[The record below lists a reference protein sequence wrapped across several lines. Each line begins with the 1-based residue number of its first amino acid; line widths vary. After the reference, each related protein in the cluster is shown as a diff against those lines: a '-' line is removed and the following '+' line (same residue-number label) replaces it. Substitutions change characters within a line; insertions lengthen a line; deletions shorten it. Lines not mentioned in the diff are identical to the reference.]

1 MHWDVETPRGPMH
14 QVLRLPRVWCTRESQ
29 KLINWKIQNGSMHR
43 GVETPP
49 VSYEPVSHDSLVS
62 YEPGS
67 HDSQTKFLQIVDN
80 YVTYNLSKFQIDSI
94 KIEA

>member
-1 MHWDVETPRGPMH
+1 MHW
-14 QVLRLPRVWCTRESQ
+14 
-29 KLINWKIQNGSMHR
+29 

-49 VSYEPVSHDSLVS
+49 VSYELVS
-62 YEPGS
+62 YVPGS

-94 KIEA
+94 KIKA